1 MKSYLLSHGEACTPE
16 HVQRVLNDTRA
27 VETWVTPFPYAAILI
42 SRLDVRDLAA
52 VIRERLPGVWL
63 MVTELNGGAVQ
74 GWLPADLWEY
84 VNDPSKARSRKLF
97 SGAAP
102 PTTRFTVPGLH
113 DSGSIARDEA
123 VARWAC
129 DVADVEGFV
138 EVHDPLDLERVRERR
153 AELDR
158 ALGPERGPLD
168 ELHRVAARIRRP
180 LPFAG
185 SSESGRPAGR
195 LAAAG

>member
-1 MKSYLLSHGEACTPE
+1 MKSYLLSHSEACTPE

-102 PTTRFTVPGLH
+102 PTTPFPVSSFHDPG
-113 DSGSIARDEA
+113 GIARRISAQLREA
-123 VARWAC
+123 ASAAARDPDSLTKGASGLASLG
-129 DVADVEGFV
+129 DVTSSRGLRSPHE
-138 EVHDPLDLERVRERR
+138 DPSGLVPPRN
-153 AELDR
+153 A
-158 ALGPERGPLD
+158 PPRGP
-168 ELHRVAARIRRP
+168 ARR
-180 LPFAG
+180 G
-185 SSESGRPAGR
+185 SG
-195 LAAAG
+195 

>member
-1 MKSYLLSHGEACTPE
+1 MKSYLLSHSEACTPE

-102 PTTRFTVPGLH
+102 PTTRFTVPGLR

-123 VARWAC
+123 VARWAR
-129 DVADVEGFV
+129 DVADVEGFA
-138 EVHDPLDLERVRERR
+138 EVHDPLDLDRGGPGAAGRTRPGVGPGARPARR
-153 AELDR
+153 APPGR
-158 ALGPERGPLD
+158 SP
-168 ELHRVAARIRRP
+168 RP
-180 LPFAG
+180 PAPPFGG
-185 SSESGRPAGR
+185 SSE
-195 LAAAG
+195 